1 MKRAYWFLLL
11 AVATHHANADQPIAY
26 KHAEGEA
33 AVYSIQQIDG
43 PESERTLLLKRTGSL
58 FVSYS
63 RYQFDCARETV
74 RFLGEG
80 LVNKAGQSGADKD
93 ALPLRSYGLLHDLSL
108 AACAMPAG
116 EADATTTVAGS

>member
-1 MKRAYWFLLL
+1 MKRAYSFLLL
-11 AVATHHANADQPIAY
+11 AIAAPVNADQPFAY
-26 KHAEGEA
+26 EYAKGDA

-43 PESERTLLLKRTGSL
+43 PESERTLLLKRTGPH

-80 LVNKAGQSGADKD
+80 LSNTAGLSGADKY
-93 ALPLRSYGLLHDLSL
+93 ALPLRAYGLPYDLSL
-108 AACAMPAG
+108 VACTKPAG
-116 EADATTTVAGS
+116 EADTTTTFAGS